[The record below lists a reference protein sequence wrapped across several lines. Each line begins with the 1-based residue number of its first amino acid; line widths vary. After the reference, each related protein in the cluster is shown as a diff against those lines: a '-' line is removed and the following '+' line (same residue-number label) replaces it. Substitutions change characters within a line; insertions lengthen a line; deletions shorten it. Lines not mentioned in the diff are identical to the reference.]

1 MDMITVTFKDDNG
14 VWAEQM
20 TMKEIAAL
28 STATGVKIVRF
39 ESHRE
44 RELECCLEDIT
55 RTPAT
60 MTRTL
65 DAIEGQ
71 FYELQKFAQKGL
83 DRDPCFTKVI
93 DDVFIKNTLNH
104 QLQAEV
110 DLLNQLVKDL
120 TNANN
125 PAVAAIDYVLNSIE
139 DDSDSTLFLRM
150 WNEGDFDGLRESFE
164 DIPDEVFEGAEVV

>member
-14 VWAEQM
+14 VWTEQM

-93 DDVFIKNTLNH
+93 DDIFIKNTLNH

-110 DLLNQLVKDL
+110 DRLKRLLDERDVMLDSIREYGRRNPNSAPQCIYDLVC
-120 TNANN
+120 
-125 PAVAAIDYVLNSIE
+125 
-139 DDSDSTLFLRM
+139 
-150 WNEGDFDGLRESFE
+150 
-164 DIPDEVFEGAEVV
+164 